1 MPKPKNKTAQRGIVA
16 AAATALVVGGSF
28 IAPAVAADKAESTPA
43 PSQGPSATPSA
54 TDAAVDTKGLDEAI
68 KRDLGKSPEQ
78 YLEDSKANDTVAEVT
93 KKLEDKGIKTKSS
106 VKDGK
111 AEVEVGSKDAKKAE
125 KIVAASIAPKAVSLK
140 INAEVGKISNVKDV
154 YDELRDNVAPAEM
167 TRLTAIMNT
176 GVGKPFE
183 IVAGGPAKTEKKAT
197 PKATSTKA
205 AEELLTLEEFAKEA
219 SNVKLVEG
227 AKAKAAALTDIYGG
241 MGYGAARTGDNVEG
255 LCSIGF
261 NAWNPKGIDAVLTA
275 GHCTEDGAFKNTF
288 VVEHGAPGETQGISN
303 ELGTFGFSQFGGPNH
318 YGVPITPDLTQE
330 ELDKA
335 EPGTDIAVID
345 NINTKL
351 TLHPEVAQWPAGA
364 DERSKTIKVKGV
376 SKAVIGADTCSVGR
390 TTGWSCS
397 EILGE
402 GMFFVGGYDDDIR
415 AVWGYTAK
423 NPNQGILDQ
432 GDSGGAVLQGN
443 KAVGINSANSGGEDR
458 VENNADDLAFYT
470 SLSDVMAKD
479 YTKGYTVK
487 FYVETPAQ
495 TSPEVGAEVKP
506 GATITGKVAGAS
518 AGTTVRVVV
527 DGKLYKSVK
536 VSTNGTFTFPAPDTE
551 GKVTFDMTAAN
562 GFNKSTKGT
571 GSVIVA
577 APEPTPTPTEPTA
590 TPTEPT
596 EPTATPTEPTEP
608 TATPTEPTE
617 PTATP
622 TEPTEPTAT
631 PTEPTE
637 PTATPTEPTEPT
649 ATPTEPTE
657 PTATPTEPTEPTAT
671 PTESATPTEKPSE
684 KPTVKPTESEKP
696 SESAKPT
703 VKPTETE
710 SDEPT
715 EAPKNDD
722 QTPSKS
728 PEKKDPLADTGSS
741 SVPLIA
747 AGGALALVGALF
759 LLFRRGNRRHS

>member
-111 AEVEVGSKDAKKAE
+111 AEVKVAKNDEEKAKDV
-125 KIVAASIAPKAVSLK
+125 IAASAAPLETELVTVDKVTTVKELYTEVVEK
-140 INAEVGKISNVKDV
+140 VQPAEV
-154 YDELRDNVAPAEM
+154 EQ
-167 TRLTAIMNT
+167 LTAIVDT
-176 GVGKPFE
+176 ADGLQ
-183 IVAGGPAKTEKKAT
+183 IIAGGIASNEGPAKLNGKSSNHDKSPSPRAS
-197 PKATSTKA
+197 KSADKNK
-205 AEELLTLEEFAKEA
+205 LTLEAFASQA
-219 SNVKLVEG
+219 DVDLVETAG
-227 AKAKAAALTDIYGG
+227 EGKAKAGAIEDIYGG
-241 MGYGAARTGDNVEG
+241 MGYGIAPSGQNPSF
-255 LCSIGF
+255 LCSVGF
-261 NAWNPKGIDAVLTA
+261 NAWNPSGADAIITA
-275 GHCTEDGAFKNTF
+275 GHCTQDGSMTDTY
-288 VVEHGAPGETQGISN
+288 VVEHGAPDEIEGISN
-303 ELGTFGFSQFGGPNH
+303 KLGTFGFSQFGGPNH
-318 YGVPITPDLTQE
+318 SGTPTIPSKP
-330 ELDKA
+330 EL
-335 EPGTDIAVID
+335 GTDIAVID
-345 NINTKL
+345 KINPDL
-351 TLHPEVAQWPAGA
+351 NLHAQVSQWPANK
-364 DERSKTIKVKGV
+364 DEREGTIKVTGV
-376 SKAVIGADTCSVGR
+376 SSATVGADACSSGR

-397 EILGE
+397 AIIGE
-402 GMFFVGGYDDDIR
+402 GLFFVGGYDNDVR

-423 NPNQGILDQ
+423 NPNQSVLDQ
-432 GDSGGAVLQGN
+432 GDSGGAVLIGN
-443 KAVGINSANSGGEDR
+443 KAVGINSANSGGEDGR
-458 VENNADDLAFYT
+458 EDTPDDLAFYT
-470 SLSDVMAKD
+470 GLVDAQKRTAGVSK
-479 YTKGYTVK
+479 YQVK
-487 FYVETPAQ
+487 FFVEAPTQ
-495 TSPEVGAEVKP
+495 TSPKVGAEVKP

-577 APEPTPTPTEPTA
+577 APEPTPT
-590 TPTEPT
+590 
-596 EPTATPTEPTEP
+596 PTEP

>member
-43 PSQGPSATPSA
+43 PSQSPSATPSA
-54 TDAAVDTKGLDEAI
+54 TDVAVDTKGLDEAI
-68 KRDLGKSPEQ
+68 KRDLKKSPEQ

-111 AEVEVGSKDAKKAE
+111 AEVEVGSKDAKKAKE
-125 KIVAASIAPKAVSLK
+125 IVAASVAPQAASVKLK
-140 INAEVGKISNVKDV
+140 VGKVSTVKDV

-622 TEPTEPTAT
+622 TESAT
-631 PTEPTE
+631 PTEKPS
-637 PTATPTEPTEPT
+637 
-649 ATPTEPTE
+649 
-657 PTATPTEPTEPTAT
+657 
-671 PTESATPTEKPSE
+671 ESATPTEKPSE

>member
-43 PSQGPSATPSA
+43 PSQSPSATPSA
-54 TDAAVDTKGLDEAI
+54 TDVAVDTKGLDEAI
-68 KRDLGKSPEQ
+68 KRDLKKSPEQ

-140 INAEVGKISNVKDV
+140 INAEVGKIANVKDV
-154 YDELRDNVAPAEM
+154 YDELRDNVAPVEM

-176 GVGKPFE
+176 GAGKPFE

-227 AKAKAAALTDIYGG
+227 AKAKTAALTDIYGG

-402 GMFFVGGYDDDIR
+402 GMFFVGGYNDDIR

-423 NPNQGILDQ
+423 NPNQSILDQ

-443 KAVGINSANSGGEDR
+443 KAVGINSANSGGEDG

-470 SLSDVMAKD
+470 SLSDVMAKN

-536 VSTNGTFTFPAPDTE
+536 VSANGTFTFPAPDTE

-577 APEPTPTPTEPTA
+577 APEPTPTPTA
-590 TPTEPT
+590 T
-596 EPTATPTEPTEP
+596 
-608 TATPTEPTE
+608 
-617 PTATP
+617 
-622 TEPTEPTAT
+622 
-631 PTEPTE
+631 
-637 PTATPTEPTEPT
+637 
-649 ATPTEPTE
+649 
-657 PTATPTEPTEPTAT
+657 PTAT
-671 PTESATPTEKPSE
+671 PTESATPTATPTESATPTATPTEKPSE
-684 KPTVKPTESEKP
+684 SATPTESAKPTVKPTES
-696 SESAKPT
+696 AKPT
-703 VKPTETE
+703 VKPTESATPTESAKPTETE

-728 PEKKDPLADTGSS
+728 PEKKDPLADTGAST
-741 SVPLIA
+741 VPLIA